1 MSKVPK
7 RNCGTPDICNKLLKD
22 PKNKQSRIA
31 IETATLALERVSP
44 RAGGFARA
52 GIVKVP
58 VVVHVVHNGGEQN
71 ISLSAV
77 IGQINV
83 LNQDYR
89 MLNTDVSK
97 VPEPFKSL
105 VADARIEFQL
115 AKRDPAGNQT
125 TGITRT
131 PTNKDVFS
139 WRDDDV
145 KSSSQGGKDAW
156 DTSRYLNIWVC
167 NMNLNPLGYATPPGF
182 VSNPDQDGVAID
194 YKCFGVGGTS
204 VSPYDKGRTCTHEVG
219 HYFDLYHI
227 WGATE
232 PPEPGSCDG
241 TDNVSDTPNQ
251 RKANFSKP
259 AFPVITCNNEP
270 NGDMFMNY
278 MDYTDDDSMY
288 MFTHGQVRRMQAALN
303 GPRSLLQQSLGLI
316 ELLETGPTLREA
328 LETRA
333 DAGKLVY
340 NGAEYVEASK
350 LFS

>member
-7 RNCGTPDICNKLLKD
+7 RNCGTPDICNELLKD
-22 PKNKQSRIA
+22 PKNRQSRIA
-31 IETATLALERVSP
+31 IETATLAFGRVRP
-44 RAGGFARA
+44 IAGGFARA

-58 VVVHVVHNGGEQN
+58 VVVHVVHNGEEQN
-71 ISLSAV
+71 ISSLQV
-77 IGQINV
+77 FGQINV

-89 MLNTDVSK
+89 MLNVDVSK

-105 VADARIEFQL
+105 AADARIEFQL
-115 AKRDPAGNQT
+115 AKRDPSGNQT

-131 PTNKDVFS
+131 PTNKDAFS
-139 WRDDDV
+139 VNDDDV
-145 KSSSQGGKDAW
+145 KSSAQGGKDAW
-156 DTSRYLNIWVC
+156 DTSRYMNIWVC
-167 NMNLNPLGYATPPGF
+167 NMNMDPLGYATPPGF
-182 VSNPDQDGVAID
+182 VSNPAQDGVVID
-194 YKCFGVGGTS
+194 YKCFGLGGTA
-204 VSPYDKGRTCTHEVG
+204 VSPFDKGRTCTHEAG

-251 RKANFSKP
+251 KKANFNKP
-259 AFPVITCNNEP
+259 HFPLVTCNNGP

-288 MFTHGQVRRMQAALN
+288 MFTHGQVLRMQAALN
-303 GPRSLLQQSLGLI
+303 GPRAMLQQSPGLI
-316 ELLETGPTLREA
+316 ELPEPGPALRET
-328 LETRA
+328 LDVRA
-333 DAGKLVY
+333 DGGKLVY
-340 NGAEYVEASK
+340 NGAEYVEVSK